1 MSDLNPKPVEIEYKG
16 KVYKCLFTLNCI
28 DEVQEHFDA
37 SLTDVINFDASL
49 TDVIKMIADG
59 KQTARN
65 VRFLVTLLLNESQ
78 DAPES
83 GFDEMDVGAA
93 IDIRNFNYYCMRVLE
108 ALGVSLPDDD
118 GDDLPEAAAGQ
129 G

>member
-1 MSDLNPKPVEIEYKG
+1 MGNLNPKPVEIEFQG
-16 KVYKCLFTLNCI
+16 KTYRCVFTLNCI
-28 DEVQEHFDA
+28 DEVQEH
-37 SLTDVINFDASL
+37 FDASL

>member
-37 SLTDVINFDASL
+37 SLTDVIN
-49 TDVIKMIADG
+49 MIADG

-65 VRFLVTLLLNESQ
+65 VRFLVTLLLN
-78 DAPES
+78 
-83 GFDEMDVGAA
+83 
-93 IDIRNFNYYCMRVLE
+93 
-108 ALGVSLPDDD
+108 
-118 GDDLPEAAAGQ
+118 
-129 G
+129 

>member
-37 SLTDVINFDASL
+37 SLTDVIN
-49 TDVIKMIADG
+49 MIADG

-65 VRFLVTLLLNESQ
+65 VRFLVTLLLNESV
-78 DAPES
+78 DANGEE
-83 GFDEMDVGAA
+83 FDEMDVGAA

-108 ALGVSLPDDD
+108 ALGVSLPDDE
-118 GDDLPEAAAGQ
+118 GDDVPEAAAGQ
-129 G
+129 S